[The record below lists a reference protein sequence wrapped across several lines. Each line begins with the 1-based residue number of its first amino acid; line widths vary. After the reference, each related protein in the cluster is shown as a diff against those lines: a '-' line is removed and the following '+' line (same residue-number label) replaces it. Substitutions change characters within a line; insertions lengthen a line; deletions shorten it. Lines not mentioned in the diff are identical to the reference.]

1 MGVLDSLTNL
11 ISKITDKRF
20 VVIPL
25 FYVKRDMA
33 KPGEIV
39 QDVSLGRIYT
49 VDQDDQSNLI
59 LVSESKKNMEK
70 LEEMFAAGI
79 VAKSVAYHNN
89 IDNITIYKKGG
100 KIYLDHSYRVAKTY
114 RYYSIHNID
123 ATNGHGTLPITGR
136 LNVDTGVIENSLID
150 VLHDPADVDIWQS
163 GKCQIGDL
171 HSPAEVI
178 HGHDY
183 KIKFYDTER
192 NEISSLICRCSET
205 YSTSFLQA
213 PEYNIDHLVITTNR
227 DVDGE
232 NLFQLMQYQ
241 DPAILVIRTYAHYQN
256 GDFRDISNETVGS
269 KLQYL
274 WNRTLDTSVDPL
286 SPDAEYQLTARYFI
300 QYDPLD
306 PDSTISIDA
315 TKLCKIIPDVYK
327 NIKHMVIVPKLRKF
341 IHNGQL
347 QHEIRVHIFAIY
359 DDNTMIE
366 ITNNSRVNTANFD
379 PQLVGA
385 NMTFNIEIGLG
396 SGNESYT
403 EEFQLYMSDEGDFT
417 IAYIDGIDRAS
428 TSNNSSNMIVCY
440 DNTSMRMSMVN
451 GSPSINNMLQ
461 FKQQGTVTL
470 ENATVEEP
478 THYRIRSIND
488 PGFYYTPIAIP
499 ITDSIIPYNDTDVSG
514 IRLHSG
520 ANEGV
525 PVPVLVEYLML
536 VNPGDV
542 SEGYKVLTARAF
554 QTKPFIIVENN

>member
-1 MGVLDSLTNL
+1 MGLLDTLTNL

-25 FYVKRDMA
+25 FYEKKDMS

-39 QDVSLGRIYT
+39 QDISLGRFYT
-49 VDQDDQSNLI
+49 VDLDIDNNLV

-100 KIYLDHSYRVAKTY
+100 KIYLDHSYRVAKTF

-136 LNVDTGVIENSLID
+136 KNVDTGVIENSLID
-150 VLHDPADVDIWQS
+150 ILHDPADADIWQS
-163 GKCQIGDL
+163 GICQIGDL

-232 NLFQLMQYQ
+232 DLFQLMQYQ
-241 DPAILVIRTYAHYQN
+241 DPSILVIRTYAHYQN
-256 GDFRDISNETVGS
+256 GDYRDISSETVGS

-274 WNRTLDTSVDPL
+274 WNRVLDTSVDPL
-286 SPDAEYQLTARYFI
+286 SPGAEYQLTARYFI
-300 QYDPLD
+300 QHDPLD
-306 PDSTISIDA
+306 PNSTISIDA
-315 TKLCKIIPDVYK
+315 TKLCKIIPDIYK
-327 NIKHMVIVPKLRKF
+327 RVKHMVIVPKLRKF
-341 IHNGQL
+341 IHEGQL
-347 QHEIRVHIFAIY
+347 EHEIRLHIFAIY
-359 DDNTMIE
+359 EDNTMLE

-379 PQLVGA
+379 PQLIGA
-385 NMTFNIEIGLG
+385 SMTFNVELGLG
-396 SGNESYT
+396 SGNETYT
-403 EEFQLYMSDEGDFT
+403 EDFQLLMSDEGDF
-417 IAYIDGIDRAS
+417 IIEYIDGIDRSENS
-428 TSNNSSNMIVCY
+428 TNSSNMIICY
-440 DNTSMRMSMVN
+440 DNASMRMSMVN
-451 GSPSINNMLQ
+451 GSPAINNMLQ
-461 FKQQGTVTL
+461 FKSHGTVTL
-470 ENATVEEP
+470 ENATIEEP

-488 PGFYYTPIAIP
+488 PGFYYTPVAVP
-499 ITDSIIPYNDTDVSG
+499 ITDSIIPYSDTEVSG

-525 PVPVLVEYLML
+525 PVPVLVEYLKL

-554 QTKPFIIVENN
+554 QTKPFVIVIT